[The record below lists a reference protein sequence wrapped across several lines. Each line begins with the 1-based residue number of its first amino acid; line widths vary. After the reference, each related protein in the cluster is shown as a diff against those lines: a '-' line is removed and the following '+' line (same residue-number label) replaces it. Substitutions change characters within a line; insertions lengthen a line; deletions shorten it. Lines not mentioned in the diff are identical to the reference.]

1 MALATPSAALL
12 ILRQASKSPLALV
25 FLLLP
30 TGKLLKSLE
39 CLIDF
44 FIELLLLVALNSF
57 ILVAKLFHFKIEQIR
72 EAFVE
77 SIVSATAATAATATT
92 AETNLS
98 FPNQGVSALQ
108 KLQGTLLGG

>member
-1 MALATPSAALL
+1 MLL
-12 ILRQASKSPLALV
+12 S
-25 FLLLP
+25 

-57 ILVAKLFHFKIEQIR
+57 VLVAKLFHLKIEQIR

-77 SIVSATAATAATATT
+77 SIVSSAAPAASTAST

-98 FPNQGVSALQ
+98 FPNQGVSAL
-108 KLQGTLLGG
+108 